1 MSLLVQPKVQ
11 SAPRPIFAETAGSLA
26 CETAGSL
33 ASTSIFNFAGG
44 SSSAPCSSGGSS
56 SIAVV

>member
-1 MSLLVQPKVQ
+1 MSLLVQKAQPAPK
-11 SAPRPIFAETAGSLA
+11 PIFAETAGSLA

-33 ASTSIFNFAGG
+33 ASTSIFNVAGG

-56 SIAVV
+56 CIAVA